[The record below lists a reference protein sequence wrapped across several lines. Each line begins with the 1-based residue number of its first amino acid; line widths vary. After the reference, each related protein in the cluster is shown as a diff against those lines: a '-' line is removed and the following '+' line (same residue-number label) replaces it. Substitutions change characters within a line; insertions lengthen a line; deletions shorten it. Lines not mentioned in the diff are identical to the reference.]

1 MFDVSDLPRPVIRY
15 GVGLWRRRWVVVGG
29 AWLAALAGWFLIWT
43 MPDKFESRAQV
54 NVQTET
60 ILEPVMT
67 GITARPNYEQRVA
80 VMRQQLL
87 TRPNVEEIIYRA
99 GLDKGIKARTDIE
112 RRAKLEKMVE
122 WVAGEIKIDN
132 PQGLYFNISYR
143 HGDPQTAR
151 NVVDAVLNLLIEQD
165 LGASLAEKDQARRA
179 LDAEIARFDERLT
192 AKEKEVADFRR
203 THAEELAIIEGNVR
217 QREQGQTDLARIGD
231 QIAQEQRRIITLQNL
246 MATTSATSAGTELD
260 QLKVQLAQLRSQY
273 NESYPDIQNLKA
285 RIAQLESGVSLPS
298 NPEYMRIRNELLTA
312 QDQLAGLKAQEER
325 ERTELQELAL
335 TIGDAP
341 SVEADLA
348 RIVRDYE
355 QNQKSYEEL
364 VSRRDRL
371 ALTTSLGA
379 GSQGVDYQV
388 FERPEAALTPVA
400 PPRLLFIMGVLIA
413 AFGAGAAAAMLFTY
427 LDRTF
432 TQAADLKEKFGLPVL
447 GSVSVVKSRF
457 LNEIRKKDLIRLAA
471 ACGALVI
478 VALIY
483 IYLTVLRLPSGE
495 ETAGAQ
501 SASAQSTVEGGPWA

>member
-29 AWLAALAGWFLIWT
+29 AWLAAFIGWFAIW
-43 MPDKFESRAQV
+43 MLPDKYESRAQV

-99 GLDKGIKARTDIE
+99 GLDKDIKARSDIE

-122 WVAGEIKIDN
+122 WVAGEIKIEN

-143 HGDPQTAR
+143 NGDPQTAR

-165 LGASLAEKDQARRA
+165 LGASLAEKDEARRR

-192 AKEKEVADFRR
+192 TKEREVADFRR
-203 THAEELAIIEGNVR
+203 AHADELGVIEGNAR
-217 QREQGQTDLARIGD
+217 QREQREVDLTRTGD
-231 QIAQEQRRIITLQNL
+231 ELAQEQRRVVTLQNL
-246 MATTSATSAGTELD
+246 LASTSSTSAGSELD

-273 NESYPDIQNLKA
+273 NENYPDIQNLKA
-285 RIAQLESGVSLPS
+285 RIAQLESGTALPS
-298 NPEYMRIRNELLTA
+298 NPEYLRIKNELIAA
-312 QDQLAGLKAQEER
+312 QDHVAGLKAQEER
-325 ERTELQELAL
+325 LRADLAALAL
-335 TIGDAP
+335 TIGEAP
-341 SVEADLA
+341 SVEADLQ

-355 QNQKSYEEL
+355 QTQKSYEEL
-364 VSRRDRL
+364 VQRRDRL

-379 GSQGVDYQV
+379 GAQGVDYQV
-388 FERPEAALTPVA
+388 FERPEAALSPVA
-400 PPRLLFIMGVLIA
+400 PPRLLLILGVLVG

-457 LNEIRKKDLIRLAA
+457 LHEIRQKDLVRLAA
-471 ACGALVI
+471 ACGALVL
-478 VALIY
+478 VGLVY
-483 IYLTVLRLPSGE
+483 IYLSVLRLPSEGE
-495 ETAGAQ
+495 AAGAQ
-501 SASAQSTVEGGPWA
+501 TASTQTTLESQ